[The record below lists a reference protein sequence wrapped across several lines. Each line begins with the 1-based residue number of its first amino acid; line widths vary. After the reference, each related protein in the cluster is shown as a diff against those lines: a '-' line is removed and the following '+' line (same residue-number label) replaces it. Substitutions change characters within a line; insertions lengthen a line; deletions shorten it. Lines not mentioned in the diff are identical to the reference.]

1 MSVYFSSLAQVATA
15 TATLAVELTLIL
27 AEAAC
32 EYFLDV
38 RRGPGAVTVLDWVAD
53 E

>member
-1 MSVYFSSLAQVATA
+1 MIAALAHVATT

-32 EYFLDV
+32 EVFLDS
-38 RRGPGAVTVLDWVAD
+38 RRGPAVATVLRLA
-53 E
+53 